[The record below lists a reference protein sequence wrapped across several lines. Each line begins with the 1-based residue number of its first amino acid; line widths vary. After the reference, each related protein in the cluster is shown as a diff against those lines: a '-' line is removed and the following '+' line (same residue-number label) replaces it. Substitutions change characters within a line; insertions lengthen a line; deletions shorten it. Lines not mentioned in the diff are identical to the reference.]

1 MNVISTIIAG
11 ISLVWTIF
19 NSVNQSKSSKKI
31 LEYKKEVDKS
41 NVTLKNI
48 ELKYE
53 KAQNVIS
60 EMATKCMVLPYL
72 NLDINKSRI
81 YLMGETANIEGKE
94 YPQFFIKLKF
104 KNVGTATAANINL
117 MPLKKEPNLNE
128 YIDTE
133 YSSNFHVVYQFMEP
147 NSLFVNDTASCII
160 TIDFDKYSKDV
171 SRKRS
176 TKYNNSISFKVRYT
190 DITGRKYY
198 QAYTLVYDVEIHNGK
213 ISNKYPLTQNYTVYP
228 PKEIKD

>member
-81 YLMGETANIEGKE
+81 YLMGETANI
-94 YPQFFIKLKF
+94 
-104 KNVGTATAANINL
+104 NL

-133 YSSNFHVVYQFMEP
+133 YSSNFHVVYQFIEP

-198 QAYTLVYDVEIHNGK
+198 QAYTLVYDVEIRNGK